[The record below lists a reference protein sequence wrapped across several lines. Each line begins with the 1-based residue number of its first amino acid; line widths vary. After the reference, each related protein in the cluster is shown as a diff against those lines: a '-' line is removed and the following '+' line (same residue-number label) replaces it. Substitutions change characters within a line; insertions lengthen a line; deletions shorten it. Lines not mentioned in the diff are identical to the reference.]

1 MQNHSAI
8 LWRQVTG
15 ALALAGLV
23 WAAAAIAAPPAQAQ
37 TYSVLYSFK
46 GGTADGENPE
56 AGLLMDKAGN
66 LYGTTVEGPQCSPA
80 PCTNLS
86 GIVFKLGT
94 TGTETVLHKFRGC
107 CTSSGSPDGA
117 NPYGGLISDSAGH
130 FYGMSSAGGTSHSG
144 VVFKVGSTGETLVH
158 TFTGPPGDGAFPY
171 GSLTR
176 DSTGNLYGT
185 TSAGGAS
192 NSGVVFKL
200 DTTGTETVLYS
211 FKGGADGAFPYG
223 RLLRDSAGS
232 LYGTTPAGG
241 IMSGNCFPYGCGVV
255 FKVDTTGT
263 ETVLYSFTGGATD
276 GAYPYA
282 GLITDSTG
290 NLYGTTYN
298 GGAGGCSNGCGV
310 VFKLAPGTGVLTL
323 LHSFAGYPTD
333 GAFPYAGLV
342 RDSTGNLYGTAVYGG
357 ASNNG
362 VVFKVDTTDTETVLY
377 TFTGKTDGGVP
388 RAPLTLDSKGNLYG
402 TAYSDGV
409 FGKACG
415 GSTEDSCGVVFKLT
429 R

>member
-80 PCTNLS
+80 PCTNFS

-94 TGTETVLHKFRGC
+94 TGTETVLHKFG
-107 CTSSGSPDGA
+107 GSPDGA

-130 FYGMSSAGGTSHSG
+130 FYGMSSAGGASNSG

-171 GSLTR
+171 GALTR

-192 NSGVVFKL
+192 NSGVVFKVGS
-200 DTTGTETVLYS
+200 TGETLVHT
-211 FKGGADGAFPYG
+211 FTGPPGDGAFP
-223 RLLRDSAGS
+223 
-232 LYGTTPAGG
+232 
-241 IMSGNCFPYGCGVV
+241 
-255 FKVDTTGT
+255 
-263 ETVLYSFTGGATD
+263 
-276 GAYPYA
+276 
-282 GLITDSTG
+282 
-290 NLYGTTYN
+290 
-298 GGAGGCSNGCGV
+298 
-310 VFKLAPGTGVLTL
+310 
-323 LHSFAGYPTD
+323 
-333 GAFPYAGLV
+333 
-342 RDSTGNLYGTAVYGG
+342 
-357 ASNNG
+357 
-362 VVFKVDTTDTETVLY
+362 
-377 TFTGKTDGGVP
+377 
-388 RAPLTLDSKGNLYG
+388 
-402 TAYSDGV
+402 
-409 FGKACG
+409 
-415 GSTEDSCGVVFKLT
+415 
-429 R
+429 

>member
-37 TYSVLYSFK
+37 TYSVLHSFK

-66 LYGTTVEGPQCSPA
+66 LYGTTVDGPQCSPA
-80 PCTNLS
+80 PCTNFS

-94 TGTETVLHKFRGC
+94 TGTETVLHKFR
-107 CTSSGSPDGA
+107 GSPDGA

-130 FYGMSSAGGTSHSG
+130 FYGISSAGGPSPSG
-144 VVFKVGSTGETLVH
+144 V
-158 TFTGPPGDGAFPY
+158 
-171 GSLTR
+171 R
-176 DSTGNLYGT
+176 
-185 TSAGGAS
+185 
-192 NSGVVFKL
+192 FKL

-232 LYGTTPAGG
+232 LYGTTPASG
-241 IMSGNCFPYGCGVV
+241 IMSGNCFAYGCGVV

-298 GGAGGCSNGCGV
+298 GGVGGCSNGCGL

-377 TFTGKTDGGVP
+377 NFTGKTDGG
-388 RAPLTLDSKGNLYG
+388 
-402 TAYSDGV
+402 
-409 FGKACG
+409 
-415 GSTEDSCGVVFKLT
+415 
-429 R
+429 